1 MRKWMFRV
9 AALATLPAGMLAQD
23 ITGIWQGK
31 LAVPQAP
38 NGEMRVV
45 FKISKGDGGALK
57 AMLYTIDQPSPG
69 FVSSAVTVQGAN
81 VKITIPAIGGTYE
94 GKLDSDAI
102 TLTGNWSQG
111 PKPLP
116 LTLAHVKDDAAW
128 AVPAPPPPPK
138 MMPSD
143 ADPAF
148 EVATIKPSMPGRP
161 GKGFMTRGTEVSTV
175 NTSVADLMVFAY
187 GVHPRQISGGPGWVE
202 TDKYDIQGKP
212 EGGLP
217 NNKQFR
223 LMLQKLLDDRFQ
235 LKFHHDKK
243 ELTVYALTVGKN
255 GPKLTKN
262 DSGGA
267 NPSLFFQG
275 LGNLPARNATMEEFA
290 GVMQSAVLDRP
301 VVDQTGLQGRF
312 DFQLRWTP
320 DETQFAAL
328 RPPGAPPP
336 PPQGTETFPDLFTA
350 IQQQLGLKLES
361 TKAQTD
367 VLVIDKIER
376 PSEN

>member
-1 MRKWMFRV
+1 MTKWIFPIV
-9 AALATLPAGMLAQD
+9 ALATLPFGTLLAQD
-23 ITGIWQGK
+23 ITGNWQGK
-31 LAVPQAP
+31 LVLPQPP
-38 NGEMRVV
+38 NEMRVL
-45 FKISKGDGGALK
+45 FKISKGDGGVLK
-57 AMLYTIDQPSPG
+57 ATLYTVDQPNPG
-69 FVSSAVTVQGAN
+69 FPSSAVTLQGGN
-81 VKITIPAIGGTYE
+81 VKITIPSIGGTYE

-102 TLTGNWSQG
+102 TLTGNWTVG
-111 PKPLP
+111 EKPLP

-128 AVPAPPPPPK
+128 EIPKPPPPPK
-138 MMPSD
+138 MMPAD

-148 EVATIKPSMPGRP
+148 EVVTVKPSVPGRP
-161 GKGFMTRGTEVSTV
+161 GKAFQSTRTEVRSV

-202 TDKYDIQGKP
+202 SDKYDLEGKP
-212 EGGLP
+212 EGGVP

-223 LMLQKLLDDRFQ
+223 VMLQKLLADRFQ

-267 NPSLFFQG
+267 SPALFFRG

-290 GVMQSAVLDRP
+290 GAMQSAVLDRP
-301 VVDQTGLQGRF
+301 VVDHTGLEGRF
-312 DFQLRWTP
+312 DFQLQWTP
-320 DETQFAAL
+320 DETQFLDL
-328 RPPGAPPP
+328 RPPGAPPAP
-336 PPQGTETFPDLFTA
+336 PPGTEVFPDLFSA

-361 TKAQTD
+361 AKAQID